1 MTPESIKLA
10 GKSSIKKLLNLK
22 NEKNK
27 ISLIKPDRKAIAFR
41 IIVKFHKQRIYKK
54 VRFNDIFCNL
64 IFDRNLNILK
74 QLIKCHTF
82 LNQSK
87 Q

>member
-64 IFDRNLNILK
+64 IFDRNLSILK

-82 LNQSK
+82 LNQLK